1 MKYPLSCDTWG
12 QEELDAIQRVV
23 DSGRFTMGPEVEKFE
38 KQFAEFFGV
47 KHAKMVNS
55 GSSANLL
62 MMQSLRYS
70 TDYPISPLDG
80 VIVPAVSWSTTFY
93 PVCQAGFQLIFADV
107 DKDTLNICPKSVR
120 DILEKN
126 PDCARAILAVNLL
139 GNPADLYEL
148 RQIANEYDLIL
159 LEDNCESLGSY
170 LPDGEYCGTYGDI
183 GTFSFFFSHH
193 LQTMEG
199 GMITTN
205 NDKTAQYID
214 SMRAHGWL
222 RTLPDKNLV
231 HHKSGD
237 PFEDSFRFVLPGY
250 SVRPLEMSGATGQAQ
265 LAKWPDMMKVRQ
277 ENAEHF
283 KRLFSTLDNVTIQ
296 EENGTSSYFGFSVLV
311 DVSINRKKITD
322 ALIEAGVEIRPIVA
336 GNFLKNPVMRHLDYE
351 APTTYCNADHIHNK
365 GFFLGND
372 SVDIKDKIGYA
383 YDIIKQKIEEQNKN
397 DTN

>member
-1 MKYPLSCDTWG
+1 MNYPLSCDTWG

-62 MMQSLRYS
+62 MMQALRYS
-70 TDYPISPLDG
+70 PDYPIQPMDG

-93 PVCQAGFQLIFADV
+93 PVNQAGFKLVFADV
-107 DKDTLNICPKSVR
+107 DVDTLNICPKSVR
-120 DILEKN
+120 SILEKD
-126 PDCARAILAVNLL
+126 PAAARAILAVNLL

-170 LPDGEYCGTYGDI
+170 LPNGEYCGTYGDI

-222 RTLPDKNLV
+222 RTLPDNNLV

-265 LAKWPDMMKVRQ
+265 LAKWPDMMEVRQ
-277 ENAEHF
+277 ENARHF
-283 KRLFSTLDNVTIQ
+283 ERLFSNLNYVKIQ
-296 EENGTSSYFGFSVLV
+296 KVNGVSSYFGFSIVLTGGV
-311 DVSINRKKITD
+311 NRKKITD
-322 ALIEAGVEIRPIVA
+322 ALIAGGVEIRPIVA
-336 GNFLKNPVMRHLDYE
+336 GNFMRNPVMRHLDYE
-351 APTTYCNADHIHNK
+351 APVPYYKNSDMIHNC

-372 SVDIKDKIGYA
+372 SVDIKDKISYA
-383 YDIIKQKIEEQNKN
+383 YDIIKKEIDGE
-397 DTN
+397 